1 MSPFASQSRG
11 RNDAR
16 SLVCSSGIALTSIR
30 VLIADDQALLRQGL
44 VMMSGAQPDMEVV
57 GEATTGA
64 EAVSAASR
72 LNPDVIVMDIRMP
85 GMDGVE
91 ATRRICG
98 GQQNDTRP
106 RVIMLTTFDL
116 DEYVVAALQ
125 AGASGFLLKDATPAD
140 IIGAIRVVS
149 AGEALLAPTVT
160 RRLLDRFATS
170 PQLAAMAPPPGLDL
184 LTERER
190 EVMALVVR
198 GLSNGEIRKQL
209 FLSEPTVKTHVGRI
223 LMKLGVRDR
232 VQLVVLAYEHGLA
245 ERGQR

>member
-1 MSPFASQSRG
+1 MTG
-11 RNDAR
+11 
-16 SLVCSSGIALTSIR
+16 IR

-44 VMMSGAQPDMEVV
+44 VMMIGSQPDMEVV
-57 GEATTGA
+57 AEAANGA
-64 EAVSAASR
+64 EAVAAASR
-72 LNPDVIVMDIRMP
+72 MRPDVVVMDIRMP

-91 ATRRICG
+91 ATRQICAAQPDG
-98 GQQNDTRP
+98 EGT

-125 AGASGFLLKDATPAD
+125 AGASGFLLKDAMPAD
-140 IIGAIRVVS
+140 IISAIRVVN

-170 PQLAAMAPPPGLDL
+170 PQLAAMVPPPGLDL
-184 LTERER
+184 LTGRER

-198 GLSNGEIRKQL
+198 GLSNSEIRQQL

-232 VQLVVLAYEHGLA
+232 VQLVVLAYEHGLV
-245 ERGQR
+245 ERRQR

>member
-1 MSPFASQSRG
+1 
-11 RNDAR
+11 
-16 SLVCSSGIALTSIR
+16 VTSTR

-44 VMMSGAQPDMEVV
+44 AMMIGAQPDMDVV
-57 GEATTGA
+57 GEAATGT
-64 EAVSAASR
+64 EAIAAAAR
-72 LNPDVIVMDIRMP
+72 LRPDIVVMDIRMP

-91 ATRRICG
+91 ATRQICA
-98 GQQNDTRP
+98 GQPQGAGP

-125 AGASGFLLKDATPAD
+125 AGASGFLLKDAMPAD
-140 IIGAIRVVS
+140 IIAAIRVVS
-149 AGEALLAPTVT
+149 AGEALLAPSVT

-170 PQLAAMAPPPGLDL
+170 PQLAAMVPPPGLEL

-198 GLSNGEIRKQL
+198 GLSNSEIRQEL
-209 FLSEPTVKTHVGRI
+209 YLSEPTVKTHVGRI

-245 ERGQR
+245 ERGRS

>member
-1 MSPFASQSRG
+1 
-11 RNDAR
+11 
-16 SLVCSSGIALTSIR
+16 

-44 VMMSGAQPDMEVV
+44 VMMIGAQPDMEVV

>member
-1 MSPFASQSRG
+1 M
-11 RNDAR
+11 
-16 SLVCSSGIALTSIR
+16 TSIR

-44 VMMSGAQPDMEVV
+44 VMMIGAQPDMEVV
-57 GEATTGA
+57 GEAATGA
-64 EAVSAASR
+64 EAVAAAAR
-72 LNPDVIVMDIRMP
+72 LQPDVIVMDIRMP

-91 ATRRICG
+91 ATRQVCAAQPPDSG
-98 GQQNDTRP
+98 A

-125 AGASGFLLKDATPAD
+125 AGASGFLLKDAMPAD
-140 IIGAIRVVS
+140 IIAAIRIVN

-160 RRLLDRFATS
+160 RRLLRRFATS
-170 PQLAAMAPPPGLDL
+170 PQLAAMVPPPGLDL

-198 GLSNGEIRKQL
+198 GLSNSEIRQEL
-209 FLSEPTVKTHVGRI
+209 YLSEPTVKTHVGRI

-232 VQLVVLAYEHGLA
+232 VQLVVLAYERGLV
-245 ERGQR
+245 ERGQA

>member
-1 MSPFASQSRG
+1 
-11 RNDAR
+11 
-16 SLVCSSGIALTSIR
+16 LTSIR

-44 VMMSGAQPDMEVV
+44 VMMIGAQPDMEVV
-57 GEATTGA
+57 GEAATGA
-64 EAVSAASR
+64 EAVAAAAR
-72 LNPDVIVMDIRMP
+72 LQPDVIVMDIRMP

-91 ATRRICG
+91 ATRQVCAAQPPDSG
-98 GQQNDTRP
+98 A

-125 AGASGFLLKDATPAD
+125 AGASGFLLKDAMPAD
-140 IIGAIRVVS
+140 IIAAIRIVN

-160 RRLLDRFATS
+160 RRLLRRFATS
-170 PQLAAMAPPPGLDL
+170 PQLAAMVPPPGLDL

-198 GLSNGEIRKQL
+198 GLSNSEIRQEL
-209 FLSEPTVKTHVGRI
+209 YLSEPTVKTHVGRI

-232 VQLVVLAYEHGLA
+232 VQLVVLAYERGLV
-245 ERGQR
+245 ERGQA

>member
-1 MSPFASQSRG
+1 M
-11 RNDAR
+11 
-16 SLVCSSGIALTSIR
+16 TSTR

-44 VMMSGAQPDMEVV
+44 VMMIGAQPDMDVV
-57 GEATTGA
+57 GEAATGT
-64 EAVSAASR
+64 EAVAAAAR
-72 LNPDVIVMDIRMP
+72 LRPDIIVMDIRMP

-91 ATRRICG
+91 ATRQICAG
-98 GQQNDTRP
+98 HPPGTGA

-125 AGASGFLLKDATPAD
+125 AGASGFLLKDAMPAD
-140 IIGAIRVVS
+140 IIAAIRVVS
-149 AGEALLAPTVT
+149 SGEALLAPSVT

-170 PQLAAMAPPPGLDL
+170 PQLAAMVPPPGLDL

-198 GLSNGEIRKQL
+198 GLSNSEIRQQL

-232 VQLVVLAYEHGLA
+232 VQLVVLAYEHGLV
-245 ERGQR
+245 ERGQS

>member
-1 MSPFASQSRG
+1 M
-11 RNDAR
+11 
-16 SLVCSSGIALTSIR
+16 TSTR

-44 VMMSGAQPDMEVV
+44 VMMIGAQPDMEVV
-57 GEATTGA
+57 GEAATGT
-64 EAVSAASR
+64 EAVAAAATLR
-72 LNPDVIVMDIRMP
+72 PDIVVMDIRMP

-91 ATRRICG
+91 ATRQICAT
-98 GQQNDTRP
+98 QQPAAGP

-125 AGASGFLLKDATPAD
+125 AGASGFLLKDAMPAD
-140 IIGAIRVVS
+140 IIAAIRVVS
-149 AGEALLAPTVT
+149 AGEALLAPSVT

-170 PQLAAMAPPPGLDL
+170 PQLAAMVPPPGLDL

-198 GLSNGEIRKQL
+198 GLSNGEIRQQL

-232 VQLVVLAYEHGLA
+232 VQLVVLAYEHGLV
-245 ERGQR
+245 ERSQG